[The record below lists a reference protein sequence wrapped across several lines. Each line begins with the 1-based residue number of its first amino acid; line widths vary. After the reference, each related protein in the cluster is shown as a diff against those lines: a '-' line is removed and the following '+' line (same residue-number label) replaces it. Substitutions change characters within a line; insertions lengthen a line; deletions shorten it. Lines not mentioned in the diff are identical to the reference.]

1 MIERDDEGG
10 SAKLKV
16 MGKEQD
22 KEEEEEKK
30 VLKGSSSAY
39 PGLVVAKGFSDLFIL
54 WLFVPQAGWF
64 YSVHSTNTHT
74 HTRTGS

>member
-39 PGLVVAKGFSDLFIL
+39 PGLVVAKGF
-54 WLFVPQAGWF
+54 
-64 YSVHSTNTHT
+64 
-74 HTRTGS
+74 